1 MNISDIMSTNRLIL
15 LLIPE
20 ILRPYYSLIATNIYL
35 AIPSGQ
41 CSGSLWLIEQCRNA
55 FSADLKM
62 PLNLLLLFFGEEKI
76 IIIIVRPRRN
86 ISQRSPSTSL
96 SQSSFSPAC
105 CHPRSG
111 TSQGVSCQY
120 RFPLFVSLHHER
132 RSPRTWRSR
141 PLSGLTCD
149 NLIQFVLLTLLFICL
164 PLEQKMEFNLY
175 YLQNP
180 LKLSGSI

>member
-1 MNISDIMSTNRLIL
+1 MDSVRAVLGQCFASHL
-15 LLIPE
+15 LLLFLGGLGNSFWAVFGQYRS
-20 ILRPYYSLIATNIYL
+20 IL
-35 AIPSGQ
+35 
-41 CSGSLWLIEQCRNA
+41 GSIWGSICPIEQCRNA

-96 SQSSFSPAC
+96 SHSSFSPAC

-120 RFPLFVSLHHER
+120 RFP
-132 RSPRTWRSR
+132 
-141 PLSGLTCD
+141 
-149 NLIQFVLLTLLFICL
+149 
-164 PLEQKMEFNLY
+164 
-175 YLQNP
+175 
-180 LKLSGSI
+180 